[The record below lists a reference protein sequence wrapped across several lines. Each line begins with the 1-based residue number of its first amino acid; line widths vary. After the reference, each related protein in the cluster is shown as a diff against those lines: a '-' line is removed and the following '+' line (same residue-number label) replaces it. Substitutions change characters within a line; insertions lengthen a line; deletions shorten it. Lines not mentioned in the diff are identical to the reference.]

1 MQNKL
6 QFESKCHTVINNLV
20 PQLLQECLKLYDSG
34 GVDTT
39 KFPDDFSLPRIAVK
53 IALERKADLVAPDRW
68 LRDQKLLSTYGNL
81 KRM

>member
-6 QFESKCHTVINNLV
+6 QFESKCSALIEGLV

-34 GVDTT
+34 GVDTM

-53 IALERKADLVAPDRW
+53 VALERKALLVAPDRW
-68 LRDQKLLSTYGNL
+68 LRDQKLLSTYGKL
-81 KRM
+81 KRS